1 MTFKHKIEY
10 YLLRTAYFV
19 INLLPLP
26 LINLL
31 TLSIGWLAW
40 IFVPFRITV
49 AYDNLTKIFPQATHS
64 HKLKIL
70 RRAYSQFVHAA
81 GLIFVIHR
89 KKVTALIDHAEI
101 KGLDLLD
108 DALAQ
113 GKGVILTTY
122 HGCWFEA
129 YFAWF
134 SRGHRPTS
142 LIYQQQS
149 NPLCDAFF
157 VKLRRRYGS
166 NLEHIHSLEKLSTY
180 QAALEEK
187 RILIISLDQNYT
199 DNGTPVTFF
208 NHQFTCA
215 RGTGLLRLK
224 TQAPVLTSVYYV
236 REGILHID
244 FETVELPEYHEI
256 SDTAIQQI
264 STLSIQPYEKTIRLY
279 PHQWFSLFHRLWK
292 KDGYPSEIKRNISQL
307 FS

>member
-1 MTFKHKIEY
+1 MAFKYRIEY
-10 YLLRTAYFV
+10 FLLRTAYFF
-19 INLLPLP
+19 INILPLP

-31 TLSIGWLAW
+31 THFIGWLAW

-49 AYDNLTKIFPQATHS
+49 AYDNLTKIFPLATHS
-64 HKLKIL
+64 RKLKIL
-70 RRAYSQFVHAA
+70 RQAYSQFVQAA

-89 KKVTALIDHAEI
+89 KNVRALIDHAEI
-101 KGLDLLD
+101 KGLDLLE

-134 SRGHRPTS
+134 SRGDHPTS

-157 VKLRRRYGS
+157 VRLRRRYGP
-166 NLEHIHSLEKLSTY
+166 NLAHIHSLEKLSTY
-180 QAALEEK
+180 LRALEEN

-199 DNGTPVTFF
+199 DNGTPVMFF

-215 RGTGLLRLK
+215 RGTGLLHLMTK
-224 TQAPVLTSVYYV
+224 APVLTSVYYV
-236 REGILHID
+236 REGTLHID
-244 FETVELPEYHEI
+244 FETVKLPDYKEI

-264 STLSIQPYEKTIRLY
+264 SNLSIQPYEKTIRLY

-292 KDGYPSEIKRNISQL
+292 KDGYPSEIKRNIRQL
-307 FS
+307 IR